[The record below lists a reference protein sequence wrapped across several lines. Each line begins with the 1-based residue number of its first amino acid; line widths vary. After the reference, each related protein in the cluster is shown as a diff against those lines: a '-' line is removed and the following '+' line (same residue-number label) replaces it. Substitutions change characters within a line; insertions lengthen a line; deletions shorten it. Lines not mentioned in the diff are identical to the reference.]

1 MGGGVNA
8 YGQPDR
14 KIFVFFTTSLRLEF
28 NHFILLFVNCHTDFC
43 RSYLCRQGKTSV
55 TSPAILL
62 RQTCVLL
69 RGGKRKWMEVNAT
82 LNSPDGIYRHEK
94 AFIYKGGAV
103 YP

>member
-1 MGGGVNA
+1 MLTVSLTVK
-8 YGQPDR
+8 YS
-14 KIFVFFTTSLRLEF
+14 FFLQLPSDWNLTTSSLP
-28 NHFILLFVNCHTDFC
+28 FVNCHTDFC

-62 RQTCVLL
+62 RQTCVLW

>member
-1 MGGGVNA
+1 M
-8 YGQPDR
+8 
-14 KIFVFFTTSLRLEF
+14 LRLEF
-28 NHFILLFVNCHTDFC
+28 NHFILLLQIVTLICM
-43 RSYLCRQGKTSV
+43 QGKTSEV
-55 TSPAILL
+55 TPAILL
-62 RQTCVLL
+62 RQTCVLW